1 MEDIGSRLKLERTRL
16 GFNQADFGAIGGVK
30 KLAQIKYE
38 QGERFPGADYLQAVA
53 KVGVDVQYVIT
64 GDKGTTMIKPPS
76 MSDAQRAWFKEFED
90 STGGSAL
97 GLEDFVDGLT
107 TFAEA
112 AQHSI
117 AAYRQ
122 EAQATADR
130 LERELNPLIL

>member
-1 MEDIGSRLKLERTRL
+1 MNTNET
-16 GFNQADFGAIGGVK
+16 VK
-30 KLAQIKYE
+30 
-38 QGERFPGADYLQAVA
+38 
-53 KVGVDVQYVIT
+53 IT
-64 GDKGTTMIKPPS
+64 P
-76 MSDAQRAWFKEFED
+76 AQRAWFKEFED
-90 STGGSAL
+90 TTGGSAL
-97 GLEDFVDGLT
+97 GLEDFEDGLT

>member
-1 MEDIGSRLKLERTRL
+1 MNTNKT
-16 GFNQADFGAIGGVK
+16 
-30 KLAQIKYE
+30 
-38 QGERFPGADYLQAVA
+38 A
-53 KVGVDVQYVIT
+53 KIT
-64 GDKGTTMIKPPS
+64 P
-76 MSDAQRAWFKEFED
+76 AQRAWFKEFED
-90 STGGSAL
+90 TTGGSAL
-97 GLEDFVDGLT
+97 GLEDFEDGLT